1 MQAKNSLKILIKA
14 LKITEILIQT
24 PTLSE
29 GIREII
35 LEKCLHAL

>member
-1 MQAKNSLKILIKA
+1 MSLIKAHKINESSWKILIK
-14 LKITEILIQT
+14 T